1 MLSDFSAGLA
11 RANLVDG
18 TRYRIIMGMTNNGN
32 TFTLNYVLYNV
43 DTEEIVEEVHQTSWA
58 FFTGSNDAVAN
69 MTLDGFSGSIVLYG
83 KFKTETQ
90 IDRFCGLYEN
100 SSIESIMQELGMN

>member
-1 MLSDFSAGLA
+1 MNAFNSQLA

-18 TRYRIIMGMTNNGN
+18 VQYRIIMGFVNNGT
-32 TFTLNYVLYNV
+32 TFTLKYCLYNL
-43 DTEEIVEEVHQTSWA
+43 TEGTVVENVSQESWA
-58 FFTGSNDAVAN
+58 FFTGSNPAVNN
-69 MTLDGFSGSIVLYG
+69 MTLDNFSGSIVLYG

-100 SSIESIMQELGMN
+100 SSIESIMEELGMN